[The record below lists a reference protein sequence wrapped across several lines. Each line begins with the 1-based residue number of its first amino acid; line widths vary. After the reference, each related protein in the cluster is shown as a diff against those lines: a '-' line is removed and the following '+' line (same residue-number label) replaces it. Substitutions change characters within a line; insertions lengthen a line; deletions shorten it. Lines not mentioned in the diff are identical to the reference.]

1 MRNDARK
8 ILAAAINAVQ
18 PAALIQHAVKMNGN
32 ELIIGGMRYDL
43 KTRDNIY
50 VVAAGKAAASMAAAM
65 EDILGGYLTGGLA
78 VTKYE
83 HGLNLK
89 RINCIESGHPVP
101 DVQGVL
107 AAQQIIEIA
116 KKAEKNDL
124 FIFLLSG
131 GASALVADLPEGIGL
146 EDMMKFS
153 RLLLHSGADIHELN
167 IIRKHLSVL
176 KGGQLSRILWPATLI
191 CLAISD
197 VSGDVPGS
205 IGSGPAVPDDST
217 FADAWRVIEKYQLEN
232 EVPRAIMDHLTNGKA
247 GLIPE
252 TPKPG
257 EHIFSRTYFQLIGN
271 NDNALKTAANAAEAL
286 GYHSVIIQKQFMG
299 DAAAEALSLMARA
312 VKYSGPLPV
321 CMLAGGESTVS
332 VKGTGKGGRNQ
343 HMALSVLHQ
352 WASGDEKLP
361 GLLFLASATD
371 GSDGPTDA
379 AGGMVDEQFVQEVR
393 RKNINV
399 EDYLINNDSYH
410 FFLNTDMHIITGPTQ
425 TNVMD
430 IVILLKTESI
440 SQLVN
445 K

>member
-1 MRNDARK
+1 MRKDAGK

-18 PAALIQHAVKMNGN
+18 PAALIQNAVSLSGN
-32 ELIIGGMRYDL
+32 ELIVGNMRYDI
-43 KTRDNIY
+43 KNQDNIY
-50 VVAAGKAAASMAAAM
+50 VVAAGKAAASMAATM
-65 EDILGGYLTGGLA
+65 EAILGDYLTGGLA

-89 RINCIESGHPVP
+89 KIECIESGHPVP
-101 DVQGVL
+101 DEQGVQ
-107 AAQQIIEIA
+107 AAQKIIEIA
-116 KKAEKNDL
+116 EKAGEHDL

-131 GASALVADLPEGIGL
+131 GASALVADLPGGIGL

-153 RLLLHSGADIHELN
+153 KLLLHSGADIHELN

-176 KGGQLSRILWPATLI
+176 KGGQLSRIVWPATLI

-197 VSGDVPGS
+197 VSGDVHGS

-217 FADAWRVIEKYQLEN
+217 FADAWGIIEKYQLEN
-232 EVPRAIMDHLTNGKA
+232 DVPPAIIDYLTNGKA

-257 EHIFSRTYFQLIGN
+257 EYIFSRTHFQLIGN
-271 NDNALKTAANAAEAL
+271 NEKALKTAADAAEAL
-286 GYHSVIIQKQFMG
+286 GYHTITAEKQFTG
-299 DAAAEALSLMARA
+299 DAAEEALSLMTRA
-312 VKYSGPLPV
+312 LNYTGPLPV

-332 VKGTGKGGRNQ
+332 VKGNGKGGRNQ

-352 WASGDEKLP
+352 WAGGNKKLD

-379 AGGMVDEQFVQEVR
+379 AGAMVDEQLVQDVK

-399 EDYLINNDSYH
+399 DDYLLNNDSYH
-410 FFLNTDMHIITGPTQ
+410 FFRNTDMHIITGPTQ

-430 IVILLKTESI
+430 IIMVLK
-440 SQLVN
+440 